1 MKIKALKIEPKK
13 NPVVVEMENTLE
25 ELQRAV
31 DGYIEA
37 VYPFEDPVAIIANEE
52 GKLNGLPLN
61 RALKDDD
68 GKVYDIIAGTFVLAG
83 CGEDGDFVSLTD
95 EQLNRY
101 EKRFHDAETFIWL
114 GHTIIAIPTTEGERI

>member
-25 ELQRAV
+25 ELQRVV

-37 VYPFEDPVAIIANEE
+37 VYPFEDPVVIIANEE

-61 RALKDDD
+61 RALKGDD
-68 GKVYDIIAGTFVLAG
+68 GKVYDIIAGTFVLVG
-83 CGEDGDFVSLTD
+83 CGEDGDFISLS
-95 EQLNRY
+95 EEMLKRY
-101 EKRFHDAETFIWL
+101 EKRFHDAETFLWL
-114 GHTIIAIPTTEGERI
+114 GGTIVVVPVPALN